1 MLWELSS
8 QRYVY
13 IQLIEHIQNMIITG
27 VYKPG
32 EKLPSVRNMAAEAGV
47 NPNTMQKSL
56 MELERVGLV
65 FTNRTSGR
73 YITTDE
79 ALIRDLKNQ
88 YIKEQ
93 IIGFLEKIEQFGFEP
108 EEVLE
113 LITEAISAK
122 KNKS

>member
-56 MELERVGLV
+56 MELERAGLV

-79 ALIRDLKNQ
+79 ALIRGLKNQ
-88 YIKEQ
+88 YIKGQ
-93 IIGFLEKIEQFGFEP
+93 INELLEKIEQFGFES

-122 KNKS
+122 KNKG

>member
-56 MELERVGLV
+56 MELERAGLV

-88 YIKEQ
+88 YIKEK

-113 LITEAISAK
+113 LIMEAISAK